1 MDIVHS
7 FFTFSFRKLHKRWFF
22 SEKTHG
28 MLNYA
33 TLTIADKQIDAE
45 YNNARTQ
52 NFDDSFRYMVLV
64 SVLNLLFRVGQVII
78 DDRIPPVRIF
88 YAM

>member
-1 MDIVHS
+1 MNIVHG
-7 FFTFSFRKLHKRWFF
+7 FFTFSFKKLYKKRFF

-33 TLTIADKQIDAE
+33 TLSLSDKQIDAE

-52 NFDDSFRYMVLV
+52 NFDDSFRAMVV
-64 SVLNLLFRVGQVII
+64 IAILNLLFRVGQVII
-78 DDRIPPVRIF
+78 NDSIPKV
-88 YAM
+88 